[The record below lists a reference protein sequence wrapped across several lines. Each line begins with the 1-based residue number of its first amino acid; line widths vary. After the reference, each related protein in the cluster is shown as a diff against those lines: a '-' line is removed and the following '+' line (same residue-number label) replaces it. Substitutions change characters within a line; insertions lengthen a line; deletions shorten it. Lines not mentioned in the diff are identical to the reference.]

1 MLGVKKAEIFSMAF
15 EDVRVFSAPVQEHPS
30 GASLHQTAQHAV
42 AAKVLHQRT
51 ISLHG
56 LKVHPLTELQ
66 KFSHTQPMLDVGQ
79 LAVTFLQGVREMANV
94 LNVIPE

>member
-1 MLGVKKAEIFSMAF
+1 MLRVKKAKVFSMAF

-30 GASLHQTAQHAV
+30 GAFLHHTTQYAV

-51 ISLHG
+51 ITLHG

-66 KFSHTQPMLDVGQ
+66 KFSHAQPVLYVGQ
-79 LAVTFLQGVREMANV
+79 QAVAILHRIRDVANI